1 MGPCAGDLLRMSKT
15 ILPKLLIVDDSA
27 DIRDSLCHYLARN
40 GLEARAVASADEARA
55 VLRED
60 QISLILL
67 DLMMPGEDGLS
78 FCRALMS
85 GAAGAR
91 IPVIMLTALHS
102 DANKIRGLDLGAD
115 DYVTKPFNPR
125 ELLSRIHAVLRRG
138 SLAKPGPALER
149 RRFAGITHDAQAQ
162 LVQLADGTEV
172 GLTSGENRLL
182 EALLDHPG
190 GVLSREDIAKLISRK
205 GDSSAVRA
213 ADNCIFRLR
222 RKLGDNARAPKI
234 LLTDWGGGYR
244 IVHDVNMDS

>member
-1 MGPCAGDLLRMSKT
+1 MQKT
-15 ILPKLLIVDDSA
+15 SIPKLLVVDDAA
-27 DIRDSLCHYLARN
+27 DIRDPLCHYLAKN
-40 GLEARAVASADEARA
+40 GVEAVGAASADEARA
-55 VLRED
+55 VLHDET
-60 QISLILL
+60 ISLIIL

-78 FCRALMS
+78 FYRALMNS
-85 GAAGAR
+85 STGAR

-138 SLAKPGPALER
+138 SLAKPGPARER
-149 RRFAGITHDAQAQ
+149 RRFAGIVHDPQLQAV
-162 LVQLADGTEV
+162 LLPDGAEV

-182 EALLDHPG
+182 EALLDHAG

-205 GDSSAVRA
+205 GDTTTMRA

-244 IVHDVNMDS
+244 IVDDVRPDG

>member
-1 MGPCAGDLLRMSKT
+1 MNRTVPQKQ
-15 ILPKLLIVDDSA
+15 LPKLLVVDDSA
-27 DIRDSLCHYLARN
+27 DIRDSLCQYLIRS
-40 GLEARAVASADEARA
+40 GLDAVAAASADEARA
-55 VLRED
+55 VLRAD
-60 QISLILL
+60 QISLIIL

-85 GAAGAR
+85 GASGAR
-91 IPVIMLTALHS
+91 VPVIMLTALHS

-138 SLAKPGPALER
+138 SLARPGPATER
-149 RRFAGITHDAQAQ
+149 RRFAGILHDPQAQ
-162 LVQLADGTEV
+162 VVQLPDGAEV

-190 GVLSREDIAKLISRK
+190 GVLSRDDIARLISRK
-205 GDSSAVRA
+205 GGTTTVRA

-222 RKLGDNARAPKI
+222 RKLGDNARAPRI

-244 IVHDVNMDS
+244 IVDDVRPDP